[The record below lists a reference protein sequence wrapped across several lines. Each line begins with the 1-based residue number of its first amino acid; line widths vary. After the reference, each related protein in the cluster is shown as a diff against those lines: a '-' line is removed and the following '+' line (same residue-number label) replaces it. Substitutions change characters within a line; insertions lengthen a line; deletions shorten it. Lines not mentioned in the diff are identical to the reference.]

1 MKVPKTDRYKT
12 VCLETTDTHEARDKA
27 FDYDAELRFKVKHD
41 MPVFDRTF
49 SQVAKEYCDWQKQR
63 ADAGEITKKRWE
75 VEDGFIRNLNRYVG
89 NDQITL
95 IGEEKWRGFPL
106 WRRSQGLDKRVNK
119 VSDWT
124 IRSQMK
130 TFRAVMMYAVRKKYI
145 SAERLELFRGRL
157 KLDKPRGEAF
167 TLEEYR
173 ALYTHARE
181 WQHRANSKKTSWYR
195 QMFYNFM
202 LIMANTGLRPAEAKN
217 LRWRDVGEPVK
228 GKNGK
233 QFLPLRVRGKGKFRE
248 LVAPITVSTYIERI
262 RELVE
267 ERFRELGK
275 QMTPDDF
282 VFIAYDGSRAK
293 SLYASM
299 LNDLLGKEETN
310 LQLSAAGKR
319 RNTYSFRHTF
329 ATFRLMHGTDVYF
342 LAKQMGT
349 SVQMIED
356 YYGHITPVKNADAIL
371 QGLPGWEATA
381 DASGETEGSVNADRA
396 GSKKP
401 ARPRTKK

>member
-1 MKVPKTDRYKT
+1 
-12 VCLETTDTHEARDKA
+12 
-27 FDYDAELRFKVKHD
+27 
-41 MPVFDRTF
+41 
-49 SQVAKEYCDWQKQR
+49 
-63 ADAGEITKKRWE
+63 
-75 VEDGFIRNLNRYVG
+75 
-89 NDQITL
+89 
-95 IGEEKWRGFPL
+95 
-106 WRRSQGLDKRVNK
+106 
-119 VSDWT
+119 
-124 IRSQMK
+124 
-130 TFRAVMMYAVRKKYI
+130 
-145 SAERLELFRGRL
+145 
-157 KLDKPRGEAF
+157 
-167 TLEEYR
+167 
-173 ALYTHARE
+173 
-181 WQHRANSKKTSWYR
+181 
-195 QMFYNFM
+195 MFYNFM